1 MKKAVIAAFLL
12 LALTGM
18 FSGCALGGTKGRQSE
33 KVRLYY
39 GSEDNERIVYEERTL
54 TFEEGED
61 RQKKVLEELI
71 KGPEKE
77 GLVANI
83 APETRVYGTIRQ
95 NDAIIVDFSR
105 EFSRFQGS
113 VAEIVGVGSVVN
125 TLVQF
130 EGIEKVKI
138 LVEGEELTGPGG
150 QPRGFMAEFS
160 EGGFATQ
167 KVVLYFADKEG
178 TGLTAEVR
186 ELVLPE
192 GDQAGMVTKVLEN
205 LIAGP
210 ESGSLN
216 RTIPPEARVQ
226 SVRFSGDTVF
236 VDFSEE
242 MHTRHW
248 GGAAGEALTINSI
261 VNTLTEFDFISKVGI
276 TVDGAPLNIE
286 HIILEEPIGRDD
298 IIIVG

>member
-1 MKKAVIAAFLL
+1 MKKLIIPAVLVFLVFSL
-12 LALTGM
+12 I
-18 FSGCALGGTKGRQSE
+18 FSGCASGKPGETSQ

-39 GSEDNERIVYEERTL
+39 GSEDNETIVFEERTV
-54 TFEEGED
+54 TFTEGED
-61 RQKKVLEELI
+61 RYKKVLEELF
-71 KGPEKE
+71 KGPDKE

-95 NDAIIVDFSR
+95 NDAIIVNVSE
-105 EFSRFQGS
+105 EFNSFQGS

-125 TLVQF
+125 TLLQF

-150 QPRGFMAEFS
+150 QSRGFMGVFDES
-160 EGGFATQ
+160 GFATQ
-167 KVVLYFADKEG
+167 DVVLYFANRDG
-178 TGLTAEVR
+178 TGLIAEVR

-192 GDQAGMVTKVLEN
+192 GNQESMVTKVLEN

-210 ESGSLN
+210 QDSGLN
-216 RTIPPEARVQ
+216 RTVPPEVRVQ
-226 SVRFSGDTVF
+226 SVRFDGDTVY
-236 VDFSEE
+236 VDFSQE
-242 MHTRHW
+242 MHTKHW

-261 VNTLTEFDFISKVGI
+261 VNTLTEFDYINKVGM

-286 HIILEEPIGRDD
+286 HIIMEEPIGRND